1 MPDTVPPNSYD
12 QAPYPSLSYGQSH
25 PDRLATLAQLMGLNP
40 QPITHCRVLELGCAA
55 GGNLIPMAYGL
66 PESEFVG
73 VDYSGR
79 QIEEGQAAVQALGLT
94 NISLHHLNILE
105 VDGSLGEFDYIIAHG
120 VYSWVPPAVRDKVLA
135 VCKGHL
141 RRPNGV
147 AYVSYNIYPG
157 WHMMGMVRQMML
169 YHIRKVDEPHE
180 RAVKAREL
188 LDFLVEGAPAGNSA
202 YGAFLEAYR
211 SGLVSKVANAE
222 ELLLHDELEEVND
235 PVYFHEFVA
244 HAGRHGLQ
252 YLVEAEFPTV
262 VPDNFPPPVVE
273 KLRTMVHS
281 LVELEQYMDFLRSRT
296 FRQTLLCHQ
305 EVEISRALRPER
317 LGGFQVASMAKPV
330 AGTPDVAGTTAEQ
343 FREEKGAVFTS
354 NHPATKAALLALIQE
369 SPHALPFMDLM
380 QVAFMRLA
388 KDAPDMTVANPPQE
402 AYLVAANLLQAFS
415 YSMNLVELHSHVA
428 PYVRR
433 LSERPVASP
442 VARYQGQRGRIVT
455 NMRHERSELDE
466 FTRYVLLQL
475 DGSRDRETLLAELVR
490 LAAEGVIKPRRE
502 GESLVESAETE
513 GRLGAELD
521 RCLAW
526 LVRAALLVG

>member
-1 MPDTVPPNSYD
+1 MPDELPRNSYD
-12 QAPYPSLSYGQSH
+12 QAPYPNLSYGQSH
-25 PDRLATLAQLMGLNP
+25 PDRLATLATLMGLSP
-40 QPITHCRVLELGCAA
+40 PPITHCRVLELGCAA

-73 VDYSGR
+73 IDYSAR
-79 QIEEGQAAVQALGLT
+79 QIEEGQAAVASLGLANVT
-94 NISLHHLNILE
+94 LHHLNILD
-105 VDGSLGEFDYIIAHG
+105 VDESLGEFDYIIAHG
-120 VYSWVPPAVRDKVLA
+120 VYSWVPPAVRDKLLA
-135 VCKGHL
+135 ICRRHL
-141 RRPNGV
+141 RPNGV

-169 YHIRKVDEPHE
+169 YYIRDVTEPHE

-188 LDFLVEGAPAGNSA
+188 LDFLVEGAPAANSA

-211 SGLVSKVANAE
+211 NGLVSKVANAE

-235 PVYFHEFVA
+235 PVYFHEFVE

-296 FRQTLLCHQ
+296 FRQTLLCHR

-317 LGGFQVASMAKPV
+317 LGGFQVASLARPVAAKPDIGG
-330 AGTPDVAGTTAEQ
+330 ATTEQ
-343 FREEKGAVFTS
+343 FRDEKGAVFST
-354 NHPATKAALLALIQE
+354 NHPATKAALLALIDE

-388 KDAPDMTVANPPQE
+388 KEAPETAVNNPPQE

-415 YSMNLVELHSHVA
+415 YSMHLVELHSHVA
-428 PYVRR
+428 PYQRR

-442 VARYQGQRGRIVT
+442 VARYQGERGRIVT

-466 FTRYVLLQL
+466 FTRYVMLQL
-475 DGSRDRETLLAELVR
+475 DGSRDREALLADVIR

-502 GESLVESAETE
+502 GESLAEPAE
-513 GRLGAELD
+513 ARERLAAELD

-526 LVRAALLVG
+526 LTRAALLIA

>member
-1 MPDTVPPNSYD
+1 MSDEVPPNSYD

-25 PDRLATLAQLMGLNP
+25 PDRLATLATLMGLSP
-40 QPITHCRVLELGCAA
+40 PPITRCRVLELGCAA
-55 GGNLIPMAYGL
+55 GGNLMPMAYGL

-73 VDYSGR
+73 IDYSGR
-79 QIEEGQAAVQALGLT
+79 QIEEGQAAVAALGLA
-94 NISLHHLNILE
+94 NISLRHLNILDADE
-105 VDGSLGEFDYIIAHG
+105 SLGAFDYIIAHG
-120 VYSWVPPAVRDKVLA
+120 VYSWVPVAVRDKVLA
-135 VCKGHL
+135 ICRGHL
-141 RRPNGV
+141 RPNGV

-169 YHIRKVDEPHE
+169 YHIREVDEPHE
-180 RAVKAREL
+180 RAVKARAL

-235 PVYFHEFVA
+235 PVYFHEFVE

-262 VPDNFPPPVVE
+262 VPDNFPPAVVE
-273 KLRTMVHS
+273 KLRMMVRS

-296 FRQTLLCHQ
+296 FRQTLLCHR

-317 LGGFQVASMAKPV
+317 LGAFQVASMAQAV
-330 AGTPDVAGTTAEQ
+330 AATPDVGGVTAEQ
-343 FREEKGAVFTS
+343 FRDEKGAVFTT
-354 NHPATKAALLALIQE
+354 NHPATKAALLSLIAE

-388 KDAPDMTVANPPQE
+388 KEAPETTIGNPPQE

-442 VARYQGQRGRIVT
+442 VAHYQGQRGRIVT
-455 NMRHERSELDE
+455 NLRHERSELDE

-475 DGSRDRETLLAELVR
+475 DGSRDRETVLAELVR
-490 LAAEGVIKPRRE
+490 LAAEGVVKPRRE
-502 GESLVESAETE
+502 GESLAEPAE
-513 GRLGAELD
+513 ARERLAAELD

-526 LVRAALLVG
+526 LVRAALLVA